1 MGDTVPSGVYPE
13 QSEELLPETKK
24 AVKEN
29 TLTALGFVQTSNAE
43 IRPRFFT

>member
-1 MGDTVPSGVYPE
+1 MGDTGPSGVYPE
-13 QSEELLPETKK
+13 QSEELPETKR